1 MYRVG
6 VLFSFPP
13 SLQGESDSTTD
24 LDTSIKGECH
34 CHIAVVLFVTC
45 VAHPHPVLLHVLL
58 PDEKLLRGSELLR
71 ISMMVQEANSISN
84 TLGKNI
90 VSYVPTTRCMS
101 RVTIVVS
108 NAVCTSTINTSLYC
122 IKSIQVFL

>member
-6 VLFSFPP
+6 VLSSLPP

-24 LDTSIKGECH
+24 LDTSIKGEYH
-34 CHIAVVLFVTC
+34 CRIAIVLLSLVFPS
-45 VAHPHPVLLHVLL
+45 ALSPVLPLHVLL
-58 PDEKLLRGSELLR
+58 PGEKLLRGSELLR

-90 VSYVPTTRCMS
+90 VSYVPTARYVRTCP
-101 RVTIVVS
+101 RVTVVVS
-108 NAVCTSTINTSLYC
+108 NAVCKMYT
-122 IKSIQVFL
+122 KSAL